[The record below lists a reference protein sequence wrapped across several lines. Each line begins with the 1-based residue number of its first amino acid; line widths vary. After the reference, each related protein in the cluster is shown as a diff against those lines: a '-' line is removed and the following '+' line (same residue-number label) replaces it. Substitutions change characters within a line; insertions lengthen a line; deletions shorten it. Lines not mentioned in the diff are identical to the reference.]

1 MTYSKIFKWLLAALF
16 VIGVITSAYGFIN
29 GWPSDEVWK
38 NDHAQATELPQV
50 IAAMEEAGV
59 PVMSSSELDAKKAE
73 VAQLTEV
80 AKGYSKRTEEIKAEI
95 DKAGKN
101 KNLKAKLEKE
111 FKAEFDSLST
121 EIANINLQVSEY
133 KQAVELNKH
142 KATLAE
148 VEARIAQGE
157 SSVNVILY
165 STYAMM
171 ALVLISLLVIIIIM
185 NGINNPMSL
194 VKLLVVVIVLGGLIA
209 GAYALAPG
217 SMIQSETLTP
227 DQISFADLKMTDT
240 VLYLAYL
247 FFGGAILALITSW
260 IVGAV
265 RK

>member
-1 MTYSKIFKWLLAALF
+1 MTYRKIFKWLLAVLF
-16 VIGVITSAYGFIN
+16 VFGVITSFFGFIN

-38 NDHAQATELPQV
+38 NDHSQATELPKV

-73 VAQLTEV
+73 VAQLTAE
-80 AKGYSKRTEEIKAEI
+80 AKTYSEKTTAMKAEI
-95 DKAGKN
+95 DAAKTKAA
-101 KNLKAKLEKE
+101 KAKLEAKYKDE
-111 FKAEFDSLST
+111 FNELTAKVT
-121 EIANINLQVSEY
+121 EINAQISEY

-142 KATLAE
+142 KEELAQVQE
-148 VEARIAQGE
+148 RIAQGD

-171 ALVLISLLVIIIIM
+171 AIVLIALCVIIFVI
-185 NGINNPMSL
+185 NGMNNPMSL
-194 VKLLVVVIVLGGLIA
+194 VKLLIGLAVIVGLVV
-209 GAYALAPG
+209 GAWALAPG
-217 SMIQSETLTP
+217 TMIQSETLTP
-227 DQISFADLKMTDT
+227 DQISLTDLKMTDT

-247 FFGGAILALITSW
+247 LMGGTFVALITSW

>member
-1 MTYSKIFKWLLAALF
+1 MTYTKIFKWLLAALF
-16 VIGVITSAYGFIN
+16 VIGVITSAFGFIN

-38 NDHAQATELPQV
+38 NDHAKQAELPAV

-59 PVMSSSELDAKKAE
+59 PVLSSSELDAKKAE

-95 DKAGKN
+95 EKAGKN
-101 KNLKAKLEKE
+101 KSAKAKLEKKY
-111 FKAEFDSLST
+111 KAEFDSLST
-121 EIANINLQVSEY
+121 EITNINLQVS
-133 KQAVELNKH
+133 VELNKH
-142 KATLAE
+142 KAELAE
-148 VEARIAQGE
+148 IEARIAKGE
-157 SSVNVILY
+157 TSVNVIIY
-165 STYAMM
+165 ATYAMM
-171 ALVLISLLVIIIIM
+171 ALVLVSLLVIIIVM
-185 NGINNPMSL
+185 NGLNNPMSL
-194 VKLLVVVIVLGGLIA
+194 VKLLVVVLVVGGLVA

-227 DQISFADLKMTDT
+227 DQISDADLKMTDT

-247 FFGGAILALITSW
+247 FFGGAIVALITSW

>member
-1 MTYSKIFKWLLAALF
+1 MTYRKIFKWLLAVLF
-16 VIGVITSAYGFIN
+16 VFGVITSFYGFVN

-38 NDHAQATELPQV
+38 NDHAKQAELPAV

-80 AKGYSKRTEEIKAEI
+80 AKGYSKRTEEIKAEYE
-95 DKAGKN
+95 KAGKN
-101 KNLKAKLEKE
+101 KAVKAKLDKQY
-111 FKAEFDSLST
+111 KAEFDSLT
-121 EIANINLQVSEY
+121 TQINNINLEVSNY

-142 KATLAE
+142 KAELAE
-148 VEARIAQGE
+148 VEARIAEGS

-165 STYAMM
+165 ATYAMM
-171 ALVLISLLVIIIIM
+171 AIVLLALCVIIFAI

-194 VKLLVVVIVLGGLIA
+194 VKLIGIIAVIVGLVLGA
-209 GAYALAPG
+209 WALAPG
-217 SMIQSETLTP
+217 TMIQSETLTP
-227 DQISFADLKMTDT
+227 DQISLFDLKMTDT

-247 FFGGAILALITSW
+247 LMGGTFVALITSW